1 MTNSENLGNKVKN
14 LRKQKKLTLKQV
26 SQETGLSISFLS
38 QLEHSKTSATLLS
51 LKRISEALGVNPSYF
66 FSSET
71 QGSRSAI
78 TRNIVDTKN
87 LTENRFIYK
96 DLSGEME
103 NPLFV
108 PNLIILNPGD
118 NRGNNFTH
126 KGQEFLYVLEGTLT
140 IEVNHEE
147 VLLQPYD
154 CIFLESST
162 PHNWYNRTDKTI
174 KFLCISSTE

>member
-1 MTNSENLGNKVKN
+1 MNHTQNLGSKVKN

-26 SQETGLSISFLS
+26 SEKTGLSISFLS

-66 FSSET
+66 FSSSMDN
-71 QGSRSAI
+71 SRSAI
-78 TRNIVDTKN
+78 TRNIVDMAN

-96 DLSGEME
+96 DLTGGME

-118 NRGNNFTH
+118 NRGNNFSH

-140 IEVNHEE
+140 IEVDYEE
-147 VLLQPYD
+147 AILQPYD
-154 CIFLESST
+154 CIFLDSST
-162 PHNWYNRTDKTI
+162 PHNWYNYTDKPI
-174 KFLCISSTE
+174 KFLCISSRE